1 MRILK
6 EGPLRWREL
15 YHETL
20 LIVVLADAPSEP
32 RNLKA
37 ERSLDNKTQRT
48 YIRLSWD
55 PPADDGGAVLNY
67 IISYKQCGLLG
78 KSPKTLETE
87 TSEFTELFLPGG
99 SSYRVT
105 VKAKNKAGFGPPS
118 NKLVVNLGRY

>member
-1 MRILK
+1 MRFLN
-6 EGPLRWREL
+6 ERPLRWREL

-20 LIVVLADAPSEP
+20 LMFVLADVPSEP

-55 PPADDGGAVLNY
+55 PPTDDGGAELNY
-67 IISYKQCGLLG
+67 VISYKQCGLLG

-87 TSEFTELFLPGG
+87 TSEFMELFLPGG

-105 VKAKNKAGFGPPS
+105 VKAKNKAGIGPPS
-118 NKLVVNLGRY
+118 KKLVVNLGRY

>member
-1 MRILK
+1 MF
-6 EGPLRWREL
+6 
-15 YHETL
+15 
-20 LIVVLADAPSEP
+20 VLADVPSEP

-37 ERSLDNKTQRT
+37 ERLLDNKTQRT

-55 PPADDGGAVLNY
+55 PPADDGGDVLNY